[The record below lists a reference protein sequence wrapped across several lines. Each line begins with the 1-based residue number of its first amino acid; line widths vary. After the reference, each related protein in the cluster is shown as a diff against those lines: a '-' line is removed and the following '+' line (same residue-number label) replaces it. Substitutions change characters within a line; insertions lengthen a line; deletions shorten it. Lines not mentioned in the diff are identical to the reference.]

1 MFDFDFFGYF
11 RIMNNSRQDKPA
23 SHVPSPSKVRPS
35 PPADDG
41 METELEE
48 AAEELAA
55 TFGAGPRAAP
65 QPEGPME
72 GQQLSP

>member
-1 MFDFDFFGYF
+1 MFEFNFFGYF
-11 RIMNNSRQDKPA
+11 RTMSNSRQDKPA
-23 SHVPSPSKVRPS
+23 AHAPSPSEVKPS
-35 PPADDG
+35 PPAEDG
-41 METELEE
+41 MEAELEE